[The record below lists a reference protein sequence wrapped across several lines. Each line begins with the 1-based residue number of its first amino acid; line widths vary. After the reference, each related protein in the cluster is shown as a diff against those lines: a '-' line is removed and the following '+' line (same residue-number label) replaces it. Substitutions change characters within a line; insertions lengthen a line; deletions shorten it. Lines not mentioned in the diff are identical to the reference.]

1 MNQLPSVFPLDL
13 LIEPLVPSDR
23 KASPMSQG
31 LLLAGRNHSPAQEEL
46 PHLLHP
52 VLREAKRKEQTTAA
66 APAGFLRGV
75 GESPNQQPQLQGP
88 GGPEGWR
95 RHPPPNPVTWALIGS
110 LRSLLVYLHVSEGQG
125 EDT

>member
-13 LIEPLVPSDR
+13 LIEPFVPSDR

-66 APAGFLRGV
+66 APAGFLGGWGSHPTSTPTARAGRPRGM
-75 GESPNQQPQLQGP
+75 
-88 GGPEGWR
+88 
-95 RHPPPNPVTWALIGS
+95 
-110 LRSLLVYLHVSEGQG
+110 
-125 EDT
+125 EDTPTTKPSDLGSDWKSVVTAGLSACL